1 MVMASIP
8 SLSLWV
14 FAWLFLIIGL
24 VSLIVLI
31 IYTKYGREV
40 SVRLSII
47 SIVIA
52 SIFLGFALHFFL
64 LSWGI

>member
-1 MVMASIP
+1 MASIP

-24 VSLIVLI
+24 VSLTILI
-31 IYTKYGREV
+31 LYTKYGREV

-64 LSWGI
+64 LSWGM

>member
-1 MVMASIP
+1 MASIP

-24 VSLIVLI
+24 VSLTILI

-47 SIVIA
+47 SIMIA

>member
-1 MVMASIP
+1 MASIP

-24 VSLIVLI
+24 VSLTILI
-31 IYTKYGREV
+31 LYTKYGREV

>member
-1 MVMASIP
+1 MASIP

-24 VSLIVLI
+24 VSLTILI

-64 LSWGI
+64 LSWGM

>member
-1 MVMASIP
+1 MAGIP
-8 SLSLWV
+8 SLSIWV
-14 FAWLFLIIGL
+14 FAWIFLVIGL
-24 VSLIVLI
+24 VSLTVLI

-52 SIFLGFALHFFL
+52 AIFLGFTIHFFL
-64 LSWGI
+64 LSYGI

>member
-1 MVMASIP
+1 MTSIP

-24 VSLIVLI
+24 VSLTILI
-31 IYTKYGREV
+31 LYTKYGREV